1 MHNNIVIIINTKQ
14 LQYTNVCYKNML
26 NKINQTVKKNV
37 LWSKVFLETYCAKKN
52 IYIFIMFYVAVK
64 C

>member
-1 MHNNIVIIINTKQ
+1 LSSSPNIQPTALQNTMHNNIVIIINTKQ

-37 LWSKVFLETYCAKKN
+37 LWSKVL
-52 IYIFIMFYVAVK
+52 I
-64 C
+64 